1 MVKCHRSQPHVR
13 SPRTSAPNPICA
25 WLAFFSKSDPGPPAR
40 THLPY
45 SYSPPP
51 RSLYAHTPPH
61 SYHPVYHAATH
72 DPSGEIPLP
81 FSHSKWRARQPH
93 GRLAYF
99 TSWRSSRNSSPSL
112 LSLTFLCP
120 LSVQSLPYP
129 ACRYLSLRPFT
140 RRRPSPP
147 MWQCLGPQS
156 HNQPRNTHWT
166 ITPTGYALMRLCGVT
181 QTPDRSHER
190 PGTPPGCNQRR
201 HHSSIQSH
209 VWECAMS
216 VPRPT
221 FTVYITMPVR
231 EPKTA
236 SGSILSCTI
245 TSFATTS
252 QYHGLME
259 HAVSFDAHQ
268 TINSTY
274 RLMHSTENPAS
285 KPHSSADRN
294 CSTNGR
300 PWKPPPSSTTDG
312 NSSRIKHR
320 RESPPFFR
328 RCLMRWCSLP
338 HGTPI
343 PGYHFDEL
351 SSSIY
356 TLTFAMVLK
365 TSPRSWREDLRMSS
379 SGRDRSLSIRLS
391 GRTCMPPASCQTT
404 SQAQPSSLRLNIRL
418 QAARCR
424 GRRGCLLSSGLY
436 DRLPRRNNGH
446 RTMSV
451 YACLPGDGINGG
463 VIVLPSTHF
472 TSQVAHRSSVLRST
486 SRKHHG
492 TIHTARGRSCLSPL
506 PSPRPMFMPL
516 LPPMV

>member
-379 SGRDRSLSIRLS
+379 SGRDRNAYRDEPACHQPRVRQRLKRS
-391 GRTCMPPASCQTT
+391 PRPCGLIFASRRPDVEEDGDAFYRVGCTT
-404 SQAQPSSLRLNIRL
+404 DFLDVTMGIVRLRL
-418 QAARCR
+418 
-424 GRRGCLLSSGLY
+424 
-436 DRLPRRNNGH
+436 
-446 RTMSV
+446 
-451 YACLPGDGINGG
+451 GDGINGG